1 MLLALAFN
9 PIFVYVAL
17 AISGL
22 ILLMR
27 LLIGWAMRD

>member
-17 AISGL
+17 AIGGL

>member
-1 MLLALAFN
+1 MTLALAFN
-9 PIFVYVAL
+9 PIFVYFAL

>member
-9 PIFVYVAL
+9 PIFVNVAL